1 MKNKINQVNL
11 IDDFFKSSEINLIIN
26 NYNEEIIVFYLNL
39 IKYFAYENKIKIKFD
54 ENNGP
59 VDLFENRSISV
70 YKTTSTKNI
79 EKLIN
84 NSDKKIIFADYKNF
98 KKFNKSIIA
107 INTYHYEQDV
117 KIYITQKFKIND
129 NSLISFCQNN
139 PVLAFSEITKYLVN
153 NNNYTNDE
161 KLNTET
167 NHILNIRKS
176 IFMSKRDRKNI
187 KDLYNLIKS
196 EADYKKFS
204 FLTY

>member
-1 MKNKINQVNL
+1 MRNKINQVGL

-39 IKYFAYENKIKIKFD
+39 IKYFTYENKVKIKFD

-84 NSDKKIIFADYKNF
+84 SSDKKIIFADYKNF

-117 KIYITQKFKIND
+117 KIYITQKFEIND

-176 IFMSKRDRKNI
+176 IFMSKRERNNI

>member
-1 MKNKINQVNL
+1 MKNKINQINL

-84 NSDKKIIFADYKNF
+84 SSDKKIIFADYKNF

-117 KIYITQKFKIND
+117 KIYITQKFEIND

-176 IFMSKRDRKNI
+176 IFMSKRERNNI

>member
-59 VDLFENRSISV
+59 VDLFESRSISV

-117 KIYITQKFKIND
+117 KIYITQKFEIND
-129 NSLISFCQNN
+129 ISLISFCQNN

>member
-11 IDDFFKSSEINLIIN
+11 INDFFKSSEINLIIN
-26 NYNEEIIVFYLNL
+26 DYNEEITVFYLNL
-39 IKYFAYENKIKIKFD
+39 IKYFTYENKVKIKFD

-84 NSDKKIIFADYKNF
+84 SSDKKIIFADYKNF

-117 KIYITQKFKIND
+117 KIYITQKFEIND

-176 IFMSKRDRKNI
+176 IFMSKRERNNI

>member
-1 MKNKINQVNL
+1 MRNKINQVGL

-26 NYNEEIIVFYLNL
+26 DYNEEITVFYLNL
-39 IKYFAYENKIKIKFD
+39 IKYFTYENKVKIKFD

-84 NSDKKIIFADYKNF
+84 SSDKKIIFADYKNF

-117 KIYITQKFKIND
+117 KIYITQKFEIND

-176 IFMSKRDRKNI
+176 IFMSKRERNNI

>member
-117 KIYITQKFKIND
+117 KIYITQKFEIND

>member
-1 MKNKINQVNL
+1 MRNKINQVGL

-26 NYNEEIIVFYLNL
+26 DYNEEIIVFYLNL

-84 NSDKKIIFADYKNF
+84 SSDKKIIFADYKNF

-117 KIYITQKFKIND
+117 KIYITQKFEIND

-176 IFMSKRDRKNI
+176 IFMSKKERRNI

>member
-84 NSDKKIIFADYKNF
+84 SSDKKIIFADYKNF

-117 KIYITQKFKIND
+117 KIYITQKFEIND

-176 IFMSKRDRKNI
+176 IFMSKRERNNI